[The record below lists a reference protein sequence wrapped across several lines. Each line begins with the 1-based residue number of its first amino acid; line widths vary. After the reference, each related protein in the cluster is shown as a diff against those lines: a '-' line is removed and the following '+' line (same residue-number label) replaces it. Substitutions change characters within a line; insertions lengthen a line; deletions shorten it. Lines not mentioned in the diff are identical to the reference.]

1 MANLPSSDRARANGN
16 VEGSPAEKVRALHL
30 LVGECPP
37 VVSDDSSAV
46 RARLDRAAC
55 RDTLA
60 AARDVRA
67 RARDRAAELYDAV
80 FGEDDAAVLN
90 RVRAAHDRD
99 EAAQDREEAAR
110 ERLRALVDR
119 EALARE
125 VARRPSSSRR

>member
-1 MANLPSSDRARANGN
+1 MASLPSGDRARTNGN
-16 VEGSPAEKVRALHL
+16 VEGLPVEKVRALHL

-37 VVSDDSSAV
+37 VISGDSSAV
-46 RARLDRAAC
+46 QARLDRAAC

-67 RARDRAAELYDAV
+67 RARDRAAELYDGVTVEA
-80 FGEDDAAVLN
+80 DAAVLN
-90 RVRAAHDRD
+90 HVRAAHDRD

-125 VARRPSSSRR
+125 IVRQPSASRR